1 MKANRIISTVLILLP
16 LLYSCRREEPWNS
29 ENPRYYKAGEIVVRP
44 YADEDWQ
51 PMEKTKALADL
62 EAKDVDINRL
72 KDPVNG
78 GFGVYAYYTGA
89 DDFSGINDNSTI
101 HGLVFN
107 KRKFVWESDTWKN
120 YQWNGSAYAAGKSE
134 FWPAKTSENLTFF
147 AFAPWATWY
156 DKVQT
161 SSTYDCPY
169 IVYDSYVAED
179 LSPAELEAQ
188 EDILWGTNTFGM
200 AHKNVGMTDYTP
212 EGVVDMHF
220 RHAVAKVHFSVLG
233 SLAGTSVTAG
243 NIVQKGSTPVGSVSE
258 SRGTEN
264 ETGPTIMRLPNNSDF
279 VRIQEGR
286 NYRAYQYRVTT
297 YTIEERQEQN
307 YTLTRSAR
315 VTVNGKVYLVDNVTF
330 SGFKDSGTLLLDNA
344 SAYSPSWVLGNS
356 TVNYTLS
363 PSGTAL
369 KTSLQ
374 AVPEATL
381 RNNLSTYSGI
391 SETATDMMGG
401 YYLYVL
407 PKENGSS
414 PIDVSFVYKT
424 AQVNGQETVD
434 QVSGEVRAYRTRTLT
449 RRYVEE
455 RKSTNTG
462 NSRFTPSWSD
472 NWTIGNG
479 TATVSG
485 QVDGDI
491 LGWWPGPDADDYTD
505 PEWGDWVIPDPDP
518 SSWTTVEGSGTPYGT
533 PSATYIETKTLTGQI
548 NTVFEGGNAYVIKL
562 IVSGKELNLEVT
574 PEPWEL
580 EDLPAY
586 TFRND
591 ENWPIQYLD
600 YDSAYID
607 YEEGGNVYIN
617 NRMGKFSF
625 QLNSGKYLSWQAS
638 LVGDPAFGFTDENGH
653 FLMEGGEM
661 VSSIRGP
668 IDPNVMNYIYVRA
681 INSSATVTSRA
692 KLRIYGID
700 SNGDATALLYLV
712 NNPDVVEWTIVQN
725 AN

>member
-1 MKANRIISTVLILLP
+1 MKSNRIISTILIVLP
-16 LLYSCRREEPWNS
+16 LLFSCRREEPWNS

-188 EDILWGTNTFGM
+188 EDVLWGTNTFGM
-200 AHKNVGMTDYTP
+200 THKNVGMTDYTP

-233 SLAGTSVTAG
+233 SLSGTSISTSGDPNGEYPAG
-243 NIVQKGSTPVGSVSE
+243 PIVETQGAEKV
-258 SRGTEN
+258 
-264 ETGPTIMRLPNNSDF
+264 TGPTEGEVIRVRYSGNGNNT
-279 VRIQEGR
+279 R
-286 NYRAYQYRVTT
+286 YTCYQYETTT
-297 YTIEERQEQN
+297 YTIEERQEQDV
-307 YTLTRSAR
+307 TLSRNAT
-315 VTVNGKVYLVDNVTF
+315 VTVNGKVYLVDHVTF
-330 SGFKDSGTLLLDNA
+330 SGFKNSGTLLLDNA

-374 AVPEATL
+374 AVQEATL
-381 RNNLSTYSGI
+381 RNNISTYSGI
-391 SETATDMMGG
+391 SETPTDMMGG

-407 PKENGSS
+407 PKESGTA
-414 PIDVSFVYKT
+414 PINVTLVYKT
-424 AQVNGQETVD
+424 ANVNGRESVD
-434 QVSGEVRAYRTRTLT
+434 QVSGIVTKYHTRTLT
-449 RRYVEE
+449 RKFVRE
-455 RKSTNTG
+455 RVSKNHPRANESPTWGEWNDSG
-462 NSRFTPSWSD
+462 RAAQQSE
-472 NWTIGNG
+472 
-479 TATVSG
+479 VSG
-485 QVDGDI
+485 GN
-491 LGWWPGPDADDYTD
+491 LGWYPSATTYTYS
-505 PEWGDWVIPDPDP
+505 ESDWNRIDWNYPDPDP
-518 SSWTTVEGSGTPYGT
+518 SSWTNVAGTSSPIGNPT
-533 PSATYIETKTLTGQI
+533 ASYIETKTLTGQI

-681 INSSATVTSRA
+681 INSSSTVTSRA

>member
-1 MKANRIISTVLILLP
+1 MKSNRIISTILIVLP
-16 LLYSCRREEPWNS
+16 LLFSCRREEPWNS

-233 SLAGTSVTAG
+233 SLSGKSETVNVISQNG
-243 NIVQKGSTPVGSVSE
+243 LTPVGSVVE
-258 SRGTEN
+258 SQETQPV
-264 ETGPTIMRLPNNSDF
+264 TGPTIGNTKYYLES
-279 VRIQEGR
+279 GR
-286 NYRAYQYRVTT
+286 NTYRAYRYRTTT
-297 YTIEERQEQN
+297 YTIVERQEQPV
-307 YTLTRSAR
+307 TISRRAR

-330 SGFKDSGTLLLDNA
+330 SGFKNSGTLLLDNA

-363 PSGTAL
+363 PSGTVL
-369 KTSLQ
+369 KTSIQ

-391 SETATDMMGG
+391 SETPTDMMGG

-407 PKENGSS
+407 PKESGAA
-414 PIDVSFVYKT
+414 PINVSLVYKT
-424 AQVNGQETVD
+424 AEVSGREIVD
-434 QVSGEVRAYRTRTLT
+434 QVSGVVTAFRTRTLT
-449 RRYVEE
+449 RTFVEQN
-455 RKSTNTG
+455 RSTNTG
-462 NSRFTPSWSD
+462 RNGFNPTWS
-472 NWTIGNG
+472 NEWTSSGS
-479 TATVSG
+479 AVVSDGISGG
-485 QVDGDI
+485 Q
-491 LGWWPGPDADDYTD
+491 LGWYPSQNTYEYSDWTDWDY
-505 PEWGDWVIPDPDP
+505 PDP
-518 SSWTTVEGSGTPYGT
+518 SSWTTEEGSGTPEGT
-533 PSATYIETKTLTGQI
+533 PTASYTDTKTLTGQI
-548 NTVFEGGNAYVIKL
+548 NTAFEGGNAYVIKL

-681 INSSATVTSRA
+681 INSSSTVTSRA